1 MNSAT
6 IVRFLREHIPD
17 LVAIYQFGSQVR
29 GDATP
34 DSDIDLAI
42 LAKRTLPSERL
53 FELGQELAARLG
65 RDVDLLDL
73 KRASTVMRAQVLAT
87 GRILDSREG
96 SARAEFEMYAYSDYA
111 RLNEERRQPVRQSNQ
126 AGCDRA
132 QSAACLRD
140 RH

>member
-6 IVRFLREHIPD
+6 IVQFLRGHIPD

-42 LAKRTLPSERL
+42 LAKQPLPGERL
-53 FELGQELAARLG
+53 FEFAQELAARLG

-73 KRASTVMRAQVLAT
+73 KRASTVMRAQVIAT
-87 GRILDSREG
+87 GRVLDSTEDA
-96 SARAEFEMYAYSDYA
+96 ARVEFEMYAYSDYA
-111 RLNEERRQPVRQSNQ
+111 RLNEERRELLHDIKTRGLVY
-126 AGCDRA
+126 G
-132 QSAACLRD
+132 
-140 RH
+140 